1 MKAYKY
7 QIVKRGVIMQSG
19 GVARARCTGLGSA
32 LAKLEVILFYF
43 LGSIH
48 DLWLAEGTFKNIN

>member
-1 MKAYKY
+1 
-7 QIVKRGVIMQSG
+7 MQSG
-19 GVARARCTGLGSA
+19 GVARARCTGPGSA

-43 LGSIH
+43 LVSMH